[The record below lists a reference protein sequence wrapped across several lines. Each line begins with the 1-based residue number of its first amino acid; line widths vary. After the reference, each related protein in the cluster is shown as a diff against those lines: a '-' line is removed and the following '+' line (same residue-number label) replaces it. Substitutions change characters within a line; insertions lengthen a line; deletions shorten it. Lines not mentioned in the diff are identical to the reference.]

1 MWTSTRIVGP
11 RGNDFVTIGTIE
23 HTALMEIT
31 MGNVRREDLSAEEM
45 ASLQGVGNGSSRN
58 GIPDEHKKR
67 LIELR
72 LVKEVLGDLR
82 QTPHGIFIART
93 EIDPLA
99 GMPRVRRDR

>member
-1 MWTSTRIVGP
+1 MEIHAERRP
-11 RGNDFVTIGTIE
+11 RGNDFMTVGGID

-31 MGNVRREDLSAEEM
+31 MGNVRREDLTPEEF
-45 ASLQGVGNGSSRN
+45 ASLKEVGKGLTRN
-58 GIPDEHKKR
+58 GIPDNHKKR

-72 LVKEVLGDLR
+72 LVKEELGNLI
-82 QTPHGIFIART
+82 QTPHGIFIARP